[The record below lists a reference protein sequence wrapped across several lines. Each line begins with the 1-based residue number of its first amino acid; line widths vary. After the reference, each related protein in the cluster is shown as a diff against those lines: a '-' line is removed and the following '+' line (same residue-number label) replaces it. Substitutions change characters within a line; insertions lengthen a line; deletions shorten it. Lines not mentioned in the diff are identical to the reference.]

1 MRGVLDPNVLIAA
14 LLSRTGPPAVLVT
27 RWLAGEFELVV
38 SDKLLAELSRALAY
52 PKIRKRVSAE
62 VATAYLEMLGE
73 AALLVPDPAEAP
85 IRSRD
90 PDDDYLIALAEG
102 ASAVLV
108 SGDDDLLA
116 LADTIPVR
124 RPADFLAELRD

>member
-1 MRGVLDPNVLIAA
+1 M
-14 LLSRTGPPAVLVT
+14 VT

-52 PKIRKRVSAE
+52 PKIRKRVSVE
-62 VATAYLEMLGE
+62 VATAYLAMLGE